1 MRIGHLYWGIV
12 SLGGG
17 IVRCATIKKIKDI
30 SPPSFIRK
38 GRFRLKIFEIG
49 GGVVW

>member
-1 MRIGHLYWGIV
+1 MGIV

-30 SPPSFIRK
+30 SPPSLHK
-38 GRFRLKIFEIG
+38 GAG
-49 GGVVW
+49 GQVKV